1 MSQFVKQDLLSSIN
15 DFIRAYDAHD
25 NSFDYTSNYNFVT
38 GHISSLAAQFR
49 NAELSGMTKKEI
61 ETELYRVREIIR
73 FSPFMARTLD
83 WPRGYQG
90 DFETIEYLYNGI
102 NKVLYNSFGYFV
114 EEFALRSPTAQ
125 QHRNKVKYQADL
137 LLKTIFSKD
146 NPTILS
152 IGSGGSLDLRL
163 LLPFITDKNFT
174 FILNDMDNG
183 ALEFSKTKLSS
194 LGEKCIYINENIIRQ
209 SQIKTYAP
217 FDLVITGGV
226 FDYLNEKAIILLLKN
241 FRESLLKKGGKFFF
255 TNIKKENPIR
265 VEIEYYGNW
274 VLIERTE
281 EDLMKLCLAAGYTSD
296 EITIELDSTQ
306 FTYLVTAVKQ

>member
-194 LGEKCIYINENIIRQ
+194 LGEKCI
-209 SQIKTYAP
+209 
-217 FDLVITGGV
+217 
-226 FDYLNEKAIILLLKN
+226 
-241 FRESLLKKGGKFFF
+241 
-255 TNIKKENPIR
+255 
-265 VEIEYYGNW
+265 
-274 VLIERTE
+274 
-281 EDLMKLCLAAGYTSD
+281 
-296 EITIELDSTQ
+296 
-306 FTYLVTAVKQ
+306 